1 MLRTFHSLIA
11 DEAEQL
17 GAPLARKKIAFPLLH
32 VDFFAARAARTELNI
47 DIGTLTQS
55 HMLLNQVVGQRR
67 RQKRAFFSQ
76 MLRVLLEVH
85 LSFSF
90 TSTRP
95 ADPREAAGAL
105 DMSAAA
111 LIF

>member
-1 MLRTFHSLIA
+1 MFRTFHSLIA

-17 GAPLARKKIAFPLLH
+17 GALLAREKIAFPLLH
-32 VDFFAARAARTELNI
+32 VDVFAARAASTVLDI
-47 DIGTLTQS
+47 DVGTLTQS

-67 RQKRAFFSQ
+67 RQKRALFSQ

-90 TSTRP
+90 TATRP
-95 ADPREAAGAL
+95 ADPREATGAL